1 MGRVMR
7 VLLLVIVFLFLLV
20 AVCGASA
27 APSNSGSRYAGVA
40 ELQRAEGEDMQEA
53 PGLVEVL
60 RMLAQGIG
68 VGAVTAF
75 LFEKFKWFQAM
86 GTETKWWTILG
97 ISMGLPIL
105 AEVALQFVPVDVWAL
120 LEPYWMAIASGFLAW
135 AGSQGVHLVQR
146 VLVRQGS

>member
-7 VLLLVIVFLFLLV
+7 VLLLVIVFLFLLMV
-20 AVCGASA
+20 GPAAA
-27 APSNSGSRYAGVA
+27 APA
-40 ELQRAEGEDMQEA
+40 EVEATEA

-68 VGAVTAF
+68 VGAVIAF
-75 LFEKFKWFQAM
+75 LMEKFGWFQRL
-86 GTETKWWTILG
+86 GTESKWWTILG

-105 AEVALQFVPVDVWAL
+105 AEVALQFVPPDVWAM

-135 AGSQGVHLVQR
+135 AGSQGVHLVQKS
-146 VLVRQGS
+146 LVARSW